1 MDQDLTRLLDD
12 LAGLRVVVLG
22 DVVLDCYLEGS
33 SDRLCREAPVPNVTV
48 SGRHDV
54 PGAAGNTAVNVA
66 ALGGRAA
73 FLGVVGDDP
82 EGFAVRR
89 ALEGAGVVCDSLLTQ
104 PRRRT
109 VAKHRVLAG
118 ACVVARF
125 DQGDT
130 DDIAPGIETQLL
142 ARLDDEFPGAD
153 AVIVSDYG
161 SGVLTPRVIERLAAW
176 QARRPRVIVA
186 DSRKRLAAFRAVG
199 VTAIK
204 PNADEAL
211 ALLGDDPGASRADH
225 IAQYGERLLE
235 LTGARLA
242 AVTLDCDGGL
252 LFERGQP
259 PYRTYAPPTPQ
270 PHVAGAGDTY
280 VAALTLALTAGANP
294 RAAVELAAVAA
305 SVVVTKDGTAIC
317 TDDELRDR
325 LTTDGKLVCGLDRLA
340 ERAAALH
347 QQGKRI
353 VFTNGCFD
361 LLHRGHV
368 ALLRHAKSF
377 GDVLIV
383 GVNSDASVRRVKGV
397 GRPVNPLE
405 DRLQVLAELGCVD
418 VLAVFDGD
426 TSEELVRAVRPT
438 VFVKGGTYA
447 ATRIPEAALVEELGG
462 VVRVLDQEQGYSTS
476 RLIERIRDT
485 GRRPNRE
492 GELVG

>member
-54 PGAAGNTAVNVA
+54 PGAAGNAVVNVA

-89 ALEGAGVVCDSLLTQ
+89 ALEGADVACDSLLTQ

-109 VAKHRVLAG
+109 VAKHRVMAG

-130 DDIAPGIETQLL
+130 DDIAPDIEAQLL
-142 ARLDDEFPGAD
+142 ARLDEEFPAAD
-153 AVIVSDYG
+153 AMIVSDYG
-161 SGVLTPRVIERLAAW
+161 GGVLTPRIIERLAEW
-176 QARRPRVIVA
+176 QTRRPRVVVA

-204 PNADEAL
+204 PNAEEAR
-211 ALLGDDPGASRADH
+211 ALLGGDPGGNRTDH
-225 IAQYGERLLE
+225 ITRHGERLLE

-242 AVTLDCDGGL
+242 AVTLDCDGGI

-259 PYRTYAPPTPQ
+259 PYRTDAPPAPQ

-280 VAALTLALTAGANP
+280 VAALALALAAGANP
-294 RAAVELAAVAA
+294 RTAVELAAVAA
-305 SVVVTKDGTAIC
+305 GVVVAKDGTAVC

-325 LTTDGKLVCGLDRLA
+325 LTTGGKLVCGLDRLA

-347 QQGKRI
+347 QQSRRI

-368 ALLRHAKSF
+368 ALLRRAKSL

-418 VLAVFDGD
+418 LLAVFDGD
-426 TSEELVRAVRPT
+426 TSEELVRAVRPA

-447 ATRIPEAALVEELGG
+447 ATRIPEAAVVEELGG
-462 VVRVLDQEQGYSTS
+462 VVRVLGREEGYSTS
-476 RLIERIRDT
+476 RLIERIR
-485 GRRPNRE
+485 GAAPRPNRE